1 METETNIVENTLAAI
16 EEIID
21 IEFDMS
27 PDESYERKSYY
38 GEGTLFGA
46 DIGVSVIFEDNNIKQ
61 LIIESVPGG
70 NSYGIGYVSVIK
82 DGHEIFDLS
91 RSIPLAI
98 DGIIKMRKL
107 LRYISEE
114 DKQFIRDNEGILTII
129 GKTYTN
135 EYKQIVSQLDIME
148 LCFEYIPL
156 CISSYDGI
164 LLEYAFDVRATKDY
178 SIVKAGLTIDQAIKY
193 VRENSSK

>member
-1 METETNIVENTLAAI
+1 MANVIENILAAI

-27 PDESYERKSYY
+27 PDESYKRKSYY

-46 DIGVSVIFEDNNIKQ
+46 DIGVSVIFKDDNMKQ

-82 DGHEIFDLS
+82 DEHEVSHLS
-91 RSIPLAI
+91 SSIPLAI

-114 DKQFIRDNEGILTII
+114 DKQFIRDNKGILTII
-129 GKTYTN
+129 GETYTN
-135 EYKQIVSQLDIME
+135 EYKQIVSQLNTME
-148 LCFEYIPL
+148 LCFERIPL
-156 CISSYDGI
+156 CISSHDGI
-164 LLEYAFDVRATKDY
+164 LLEYVFNVRIIEEY
-178 SIVKAGLTIDQAIKY
+178 SIVKANLTIDQAIKY
-193 VRENSSK
+193 VRENSGK

>member
-1 METETNIVENTLAAI
+1 MEETNIVENTLAAI

-27 PDESYERKSYY
+27 PDESCEQKSYY

-46 DIGVSVIFEDNNIKQ
+46 DIGVSAIFEDDNMKR

-70 NSYGIGYVSVIK
+70 NSYGIGYVSIIK
-82 DGHEIFDLS
+82 DGHEISDLS

-98 DGIIKMRKL
+98 DGIIKMRKF

-129 GKTYTN
+129 GQTYTD

-148 LCFEYIPL
+148 LSFEYIPL

-164 LLEYAFDVRATKDY
+164 LLEYVFDVRTTKDY

>member
-1 METETNIVENTLAAI
+1 MEETNIVENTLAAI
-16 EEIID
+16 EEIIN

-46 DIGVSVIFEDNNIKQ
+46 DIGVSVIFEDDNIKQ
-61 LIIESVPGG
+61 LIIESMPGG

-82 DGHEIFDLS
+82 DEHEISDLS
-91 RSIPLAI
+91 QSIPLAI

-114 DKQFIRDNEGILTII
+114 DKQFIRDNEGILIII

-135 EYKQIVSQLDIME
+135 EYKQIVSQLNTME

-164 LLEYAFDVRATKDY
+164 LLEYVFDVRTTKDY

>member
-1 METETNIVENTLAAI
+1 MEETNVVENTLAAI
-16 EEIID
+16 EEIIN

-46 DIGVSVIFEDNNIKQ
+46 DIGVSVIFEDDNIKQ
-61 LIIESVPGG
+61 LIIESIPGG

-82 DGHEIFDLS
+82 DEHEISDLS

-135 EYKQIVSQLDIME
+135 EYKQIVSQLNTME

-164 LLEYAFDVRATKDY
+164 LLEYAFDVRTTKDY
-178 SIVKAGLTIDQAIKY
+178 SIVKAGLTIDEAIKY
-193 VRENSSK
+193 VRENISK

>member
-1 METETNIVENTLAAI
+1 MVNVIENTLAAI

-21 IEFDMS
+21 IEFDMT

-46 DIGVSVIFEDNNIKQ
+46 DIGVSVIFEDNNMKQ

-70 NSYGIGYVSVIK
+70 NSYGIGYVSVIN
-82 DGHEIFDLS
+82 DEHEVSHLS

-114 DKQFIRDNEGILTII
+114 DKQFIRDNKGILTII

-135 EYKQIVSQLDIME
+135 EYKQIVSQLNTME
-148 LCFEYIPL
+148 LCFERIPL
-156 CISSYDGI
+156 CISSHDGI
-164 LLEYAFDVRATKDY
+164 LLEYVFNVCIAEEY
-178 SIVKAGLTIDQAIKY
+178 SIVKANLTIDQAIKY
-193 VRENSSK
+193 IRENSGK

>member
-1 METETNIVENTLAAI
+1 MEETNIVENTLAAI
-16 EEIID
+16 EEIIN
-21 IEFDMS
+21 IEFDMA

-61 LIIESVPGG
+61 LIIESIPGG

-82 DGHEIFDLS
+82 DEHETSDLS
-91 RSIPLAI
+91 QSIPLAI

-135 EYKQIVSQLDIME
+135 EYKQIVSQLNTME

-164 LLEYAFDVRATKDY
+164 LLEYAFDVRTTKDY
-178 SIVKAGLTIDQAIKY
+178 SIVKANLNIDQAIKY
-193 VRENSSK
+193 VRENSGK